1 MAASETPGYVELI
14 EAALDPGCAVTL
26 ALAGVI
32 ALAPQRPAPY
42 DVATAGLDARALA
55 ALQRRYFPDLA
66 WPLHASDARWETGQ
80 AIDEFDDLLAL
91 LVEHRTF
98 PGEESHWLAHA
109 VATAC
114 MGHNHLW
121 QDLGLPSRRELSW
134 LMRHH
139 FRALAERNSGDM
151 RWKKFLYRELCERA
165 EVRLCKAPS
174 CSECSDVAACF
185 PDGSR
190 RP

>member
-1 MAASETPGYVELI
+1 MAGHDNPGYVELI
-14 EAALDPGCAVTL
+14 ESALDPGDAVTL

-32 ALAPQRPAPY
+32 ALAPQRRAPY

-55 ALQRRYFPDLA
+55 ALQERYFPDLG
-66 WPLHASDARWETGQ
+66 WPLEAGGGRGQVPQ
-80 AIDEFDDLLAL
+80 AIDEFADLLAL
-91 LVEHRTF
+91 LMECRSV
-98 PGEESHWLAHA
+98 PGDESHWLAHA

-121 QDLGLPSRRELSW
+121 QDLGLPSRRELSL

-139 FRALAERNSGDM
+139 FRPLAERNTGDM

-165 EVRLCKAPS
+165 ELRLCRAPS
-174 CSECSDVAACF
+174 CSQCSDAAACF
-185 PDGSR
+185 PNGGVRS
-190 RP
+190 